1 MTVDTAAVSEPK
13 KTNLAIVRSPL
24 LSNGGRC
31 FASIFYFSPRGNAIG
46 AMSSGKYVKS
56 PVSMMIRSIK
66 RLKRAKT
73 VLAGTHWN
81 K

>member
-13 KTNLAIVRSPL
+13 KTNLAIVRSTL
-24 LSNGGRC
+24 LSNGVRC
-31 FASIFYFSPRGNAIG
+31 FASIFYFSPRRNATD
-46 AMSSGKYVKS
+46 AMSFGKCVKS
-56 PVSMMIRSIK
+56 PVSTMIRSTK
-66 RLKRAKT
+66 RSKRAKI